1 LRVKVDM
8 TKFIIKHKLEMG
20 QVIPIVVLMLVVIIG
35 MAALILDG
43 GSIMSNRR
51 TAQAAADSGALA
63 GAQRACYGESD
74 AETVA
79 ETFATNNGATTVVAT
94 VAGTEVTVNT
104 IVENPS
110 FFAKI
115 FGVETLNASATA
127 TAGCF
132 GVCGNSVVPLAWY
145 CKAST
150 VGGGPYP
157 EEYGCQIQTL
167 SWDLIG
173 PLVEGTKSSA
183 VISDFDGNEKTYHL
197 EGTDIVDNS
206 GTPPEQIYIIID
218 SDKNCIEDGG
228 DILCDLDGDGKK
240 DIQLSGERG
249 WLYLTADTSNIG
261 DWIDEGPHPDIT
273 LQTHIWLSGKS
284 GVDTSVYIKMVASG
298 YIGEIVLVPVFNYV
312 CDDDPR
318 DSDSTCVAEAH
329 DPTKWPPFSGEDDF
343 SEIRNTSENYHI
355 IAFEPFYISC
365 ISKKGDC
372 PGFRLAQEL
381 SGGELKDGPVI
392 EGFFLSDVDVSP
404 DVNQSCDINLGNC
417 TISLSN

>member
-1 LRVKVDM
+1 MKEFM
-8 TKFIIKHKLEMG
+8 IKHKLEMG
-20 QVIPIVVLMLVVIIG
+20 QVIPLVVIMLVAIIG

-74 AETVA
+74 AVTVA
-79 ETFATNNGATTVVAT
+79 ETFATNNGATTAAAT
-94 VAGTEVTVNT
+94 VVGAEVTVT
-104 IVENPS
+104 TTVENPS
-110 FFAKI
+110 YFAKI

-145 CKAST
+145 CRAPV
-150 VGGGPYP
+150 VGGGPYL
-157 EEYGCQIQTL
+157 EEYDCQIQTL

-173 PLVEGTKSSA
+173 PLVEGTKST
-183 VISDFDGNEKTYHL
+183 VIIPDFDGNETSYHM
-197 EGTDIVDNS
+197 EGANIVDNS
-206 GTPPEQIYIIID
+206 GVPPEQIYIIIE
-218 SDKNCIEDGG
+218 SDKICIEDGG

-240 DIQLSGERG
+240 EIQLSGERG
-249 WLYLTADTSNIG
+249 WLYLTADTSNIS

-284 GVDTSVYIKMVASG
+284 GVDTSVYDKMIKSG

-312 CDDDPR
+312 CDGDPR
-318 DSDSTCVAEAH
+318 DPDSVCVAEAH
-329 DPTKWPPFSGEDDF
+329 DPAFWPPFSGVDNFD
-343 SEIRNTSENYHI
+343 EIRNKTVNYHI
-355 IAFEPFYISC
+355 IAFEPFYVSC
-365 ISKKGDC
+365 IDKKGDC
-372 PGFRLAQEL
+372 PGFRLAQAL

-392 EGFFLSDVDVSP
+392 EGFFLTDVDVSP
-404 DVNQSCDINLGNC
+404 DSNQSCDINLGNC

>member
-1 LRVKVDM
+1 M